1 MQKQAHLA
9 GSGRETDGALL
20 IFWRNRRT
28 ERLCSPPRYRRNES
42 PTRAD
47 GTTRMGKTERE
58 RERCRVHVHD
68 NKATGMKTGGI

>member
-1 MQKQAHLA
+1 MWITKEGLIIKSTQAKQAHLA

-28 ERLCSPPRYRRNES
+28 ERLCSPTRYRRNES

-58 RERCRVHVHD
+58 RE
-68 NKATGMKTGGI
+68 M